1 MRHHD
6 DEWLQQKI
14 EEDIIAIADKREQ
27 ELKMKSFY
35 PKLDLSEEK
44 QQELREKILKEM
56 DRHDVNWADILGDEP
71 EAVSTADPG
80 QITSAIEVPME
91 TVVHRRFRWR
101 PVFVAAAVL
110 VLCLGLG
117 MVGTGSK
124 VYVPEI
130 FRSQSGD
137 EETLKIENT
146 DSNFREYNEEDVCVE
161 IEEKI
166 GAIPPRLMYRPKGML
181 VAEYNIQEAYG
192 DALVRYTYDKRNIY
206 VYVSKDWKRSS
217 ISNQVDGLKK
227 DIIMIV
233 TCGLD
238 VPIYE
243 YQDEQGNNYYEA
255 SFEYLNTYYSIK
267 GMIDIEEFKKILEN
281 IAIKNA

>member
-14 EEDIIAIADKREQ
+14 DEDILAIADMREQ
-27 ELKMKSFY
+27 ELESKSFY
-35 PKLDLSEEK
+35 PKLDLSEDKE
-44 QQELREKILKEM
+44 QELRAKLLEEM

-71 EAVSTADPG
+71 DDVPTADPA
-80 QITSAIEVPME
+80 QITSADEVPAE
-91 TVVHRRFRWR
+91 TTVHRRFRWR

-130 FRSQSGD
+130 FRSERGN
-137 EETLKIENT
+137 EEILLVENSEIT
-146 DSNFREYNEEDVCVE
+146 VREYNEEDVCAE

-166 GAIPPRLMYRPKGML
+166 GAIPPRLMYKPKGMSL
-181 VAEYNIQEAYG
+181 VDYSILEIEAEAIVQYEYNNKSIH
-192 DALVRYTYDKRNIY
+192 IY
-206 VYVSKDWKRSS
+206 ISKAWNESS
-217 ISNQVDGLKK
+217 LNNNVDGITKS
-227 DIIMIV
+227 MIEIL
-233 TCGLD
+233 TCGIEIPVCEYLD
-238 VPIYE
+238 PY
-243 YQDEQGNNYYEA
+243 NNSFYEA

-267 GMIDIEEFKKILEN
+267 GMIGLEEFCKIVEN
-281 IAIKNA
+281 ILIKNA